1 MIAGRTPS
9 QTVGPYFAIGL
20 PWSEGPL
27 VVPEGT
33 PGAIWLRGRI
43 LDAMGEAVPD
53 ALIETWQADAR
64 GMYRDPDERGDVA
77 EWFRGFGRASAEPE
91 GEWAILTVKPGAT
104 VGRNG
109 RTHAPHIDVSVFA
122 RGLLKHLVTRI
133 YFADEVKANAEDP
146 TLASV
151 PDPAARGTL
160 LAARSEDGYRF
171 DIRLQGEGETVF
183 FEV

>member
-1 MIAGRTPS
+1 MIGGRTPS

-20 PWSEGPL
+20 PWPDGPF

-33 PGAIWLRGRI
+33 PAAIWIRGRV
-43 LDAMGEAVPD
+43 LDGDGEPVPD
-53 ALIETWQADAR
+53 SLIETWQADAH
-64 GMYRDPDERGDVA
+64 GHFRDPDESRDVA
-77 EWFRGFGRASAEPE
+77 SWFRGFGRASAEPA
-91 GEWAILTVKPGAT
+91 GEWAIHTVKPGTT
-104 VGRNG
+104 VEPDG
-109 RTHAPHIDVSVFA
+109 RTHAPHIDVTVFA

-133 YFADEVKANAEDP
+133 YFEDEPETNAKDP

-151 PDPAARGTL
+151 PDPAARATL